1 MAGKGKTAQKGKAAV
16 LSQRA
21 CPTCGANSRV
31 VQFAGFGKKGFY
43 WVCEKNVEHAVT
55 TRALRSL

>member
-1 MAGKGKTAQKGKAAV
+1 MAEKAKTAQRGQKTAS
-16 LSQRA
+16 SQQI
-21 CPTCGANSRV
+21 CPMCGAQSRV

-55 TRALRSL
+55 TSSVRSL

>member
-1 MAGKGKTAQKGKAAV
+1 MARKGKTAQKGKEAA

-21 CPTCGANSRV
+21 CPTCGAHSRV

-43 WVCEKNVEHAVT
+43 WVCEKNVEHVVT
-55 TRALRSL
+55 TRSLRSL

>member
-1 MAGKGKTAQKGKAAV
+1 MAEKAKTAQRGQKTGP
-16 LSQRA
+16 SQQI
-21 CPTCGANSRV
+21 CPICGAQSRV

-55 TRALRSL
+55 TSSVRSL

>member
-1 MAGKGKTAQKGKAAV
+1 MAEKAKTAQKDKKSG
-16 LSQRA
+16 SQQA
-21 CPTCGANSRV
+21 CPTCGAQSRV

-55 TRALRSL
+55 TSSLRSL

>member
-1 MAGKGKTAQKGKAAV
+1 MAERAKTAQKDKKSD
-16 LSQRA
+16 SQQI
-21 CPTCGANSRV
+21 CPICGATSRV

-55 TRALRSL
+55 TSSVRSL

>member
-1 MAGKGKTAQKGKAAV
+1 MAVRGKTAQKGKEAGPA
-16 LSQRA
+16 QRI
-21 CPTCGANSRV
+21 CPTCGALSRV

-55 TRALRSL
+55 TRSVRSL

>member
-1 MAGKGKTAQKGKAAV
+1 MAGKAKTAQKDKKSDA
-16 LSQRA
+16 QQI
-21 CPTCGANSRV
+21 CPTCGEQSRV

-55 TRALRSL
+55 TSSLRSL